1 MLLRIAIVDDL
12 PQDAE
17 RLQQALTAEGQTN
30 IIRYESGDALLS
42 AISPEQLDA
51 LFLDICM
58 EGTNGI
64 DTARKLR
71 EQAPTLPI
79 VFVTSSK
86 EYVWQSFPVH
96 PFDYLLKPF
105 EQARIRQLLDD
116 LLRILQ
122 HPEPEIEVRFARKL
136 MRLPY
141 SKVYY
146 ALAQNHFVRIMSDE
160 GECRATGI
168 FAQVEKELCA
178 DPRFLVCN
186 RGIIINMS
194 AVLRFENDCIQ
205 MLDGT
210 QFPVRQKDKG
220 RLFATFTQYQFRHM
234 RDEIR
239 AGGEETTIEISQYI
253 RYFLEFLPMLPAAV
267 MVLMSVWE
275 QLLSPKRTA
284 CQAMLFILLA
294 CASGAAVCCWQG
306 WVTNTLLLP
315 FMALAFVLFRRALK
329 PNVSVSQSIL
339 LFLSPATVAAVALML
354 SVCLNARRE
363 VTNVQPIYLLST
375 VLLNLGIESLLAI
388 VYALVAVPW
397 LRWLLREYQV
407 ERVWRV
413 VSPIPAICIAFIIFI
428 MPQDPATVLVN
439 RMQRVSIVALLMA
452 MMAMLLLLY
461 QFYRM
466 AQESVRNLT
475 LIQENQM
482 LELESRRYAQLR
494 EYMAQTRR
502 LRHDFRQ
509 HLHVIAG
516 LTESG
521 KMEELRAYLKEY
533 ESEFVDAHATFC
545 ANGAMDAIAGYY
557 AATAAQKNIPLAW
570 QLNLPEKLPMRE
582 ADLCMVLGNLL
593 ETALRASER
602 LPEAM
607 RRVSV
612 ICHMLS
618 PAMMGL
624 IVENRY
630 DGQLSRREGKLLSTS
645 HPGFGTGLLSVETV
659 AKKYHGQMTVE
670 TENGVFRVNVLLNL

>member
-186 RGIIINMS
+186 RGIIMS

-234 RDEIR
+234 RREI
-239 AGGEETTIEISQYI
+239 
-253 RYFLEFLPMLPAAV
+253 
-267 MVLMSVWE
+267 
-275 QLLSPKRTA
+275 
-284 CQAMLFILLA
+284 
-294 CASGAAVCCWQG
+294 
-306 WVTNTLLLP
+306 
-315 FMALAFVLFRRALK
+315 
-329 PNVSVSQSIL
+329 
-339 LFLSPATVAAVALML
+339 
-354 SVCLNARRE
+354 
-363 VTNVQPIYLLST
+363 
-375 VLLNLGIESLLAI
+375 
-388 VYALVAVPW
+388 
-397 LRWLLREYQV
+397 
-407 ERVWRV
+407 
-413 VSPIPAICIAFIIFI
+413 
-428 MPQDPATVLVN
+428 
-439 RMQRVSIVALLMA
+439 
-452 MMAMLLLLY
+452 
-461 QFYRM
+461 
-466 AQESVRNLT
+466 
-475 LIQENQM
+475 
-482 LELESRRYAQLR
+482 
-494 EYMAQTRR
+494 
-502 LRHDFRQ
+502 
-509 HLHVIAG
+509 
-516 LTESG
+516 
-521 KMEELRAYLKEY
+521 
-533 ESEFVDAHATFC
+533 
-545 ANGAMDAIAGYY
+545 
-557 AATAAQKNIPLAW
+557 
-570 QLNLPEKLPMRE
+570 
-582 ADLCMVLGNLL
+582 
-593 ETALRASER
+593 
-602 LPEAM
+602 
-607 RRVSV
+607 
-612 ICHMLS
+612 
-618 PAMMGL
+618 
-624 IVENRY
+624 
-630 DGQLSRREGKLLSTS
+630 
-645 HPGFGTGLLSVETV
+645 
-659 AKKYHGQMTVE
+659 
-670 TENGVFRVNVLLNL
+670 

>member
-96 PFDYLLKPF
+96 PFDY
-105 EQARIRQLLDD
+105 

-234 RDEIR
+234 RREI
-239 AGGEETTIEISQYI
+239 
-253 RYFLEFLPMLPAAV
+253 
-267 MVLMSVWE
+267 
-275 QLLSPKRTA
+275 
-284 CQAMLFILLA
+284 
-294 CASGAAVCCWQG
+294 
-306 WVTNTLLLP
+306 
-315 FMALAFVLFRRALK
+315 
-329 PNVSVSQSIL
+329 
-339 LFLSPATVAAVALML
+339 
-354 SVCLNARRE
+354 
-363 VTNVQPIYLLST
+363 
-375 VLLNLGIESLLAI
+375 
-388 VYALVAVPW
+388 
-397 LRWLLREYQV
+397 
-407 ERVWRV
+407 
-413 VSPIPAICIAFIIFI
+413 
-428 MPQDPATVLVN
+428 
-439 RMQRVSIVALLMA
+439 
-452 MMAMLLLLY
+452 
-461 QFYRM
+461 
-466 AQESVRNLT
+466 
-475 LIQENQM
+475 
-482 LELESRRYAQLR
+482 
-494 EYMAQTRR
+494 
-502 LRHDFRQ
+502 
-509 HLHVIAG
+509 
-516 LTESG
+516 
-521 KMEELRAYLKEY
+521 
-533 ESEFVDAHATFC
+533 
-545 ANGAMDAIAGYY
+545 
-557 AATAAQKNIPLAW
+557 
-570 QLNLPEKLPMRE
+570 
-582 ADLCMVLGNLL
+582 
-593 ETALRASER
+593 
-602 LPEAM
+602 
-607 RRVSV
+607 
-612 ICHMLS
+612 
-618 PAMMGL
+618 
-624 IVENRY
+624 
-630 DGQLSRREGKLLSTS
+630 
-645 HPGFGTGLLSVETV
+645 
-659 AKKYHGQMTVE
+659 
-670 TENGVFRVNVLLNL
+670 

>member
-1 MLLRIAIVDDL
+1 MQKIRRCGIIKIERSPCMLLRIAIVDDL

-64 DTARKLR
+64 DAARKLR

-168 FAQVEKELCA
+168 FAQVELCA

-234 RDEIR
+234 RREI
-239 AGGEETTIEISQYI
+239 
-253 RYFLEFLPMLPAAV
+253 
-267 MVLMSVWE
+267 
-275 QLLSPKRTA
+275 
-284 CQAMLFILLA
+284 
-294 CASGAAVCCWQG
+294 
-306 WVTNTLLLP
+306 
-315 FMALAFVLFRRALK
+315 
-329 PNVSVSQSIL
+329 
-339 LFLSPATVAAVALML
+339 
-354 SVCLNARRE
+354 
-363 VTNVQPIYLLST
+363 
-375 VLLNLGIESLLAI
+375 
-388 VYALVAVPW
+388 
-397 LRWLLREYQV
+397 
-407 ERVWRV
+407 
-413 VSPIPAICIAFIIFI
+413 
-428 MPQDPATVLVN
+428 
-439 RMQRVSIVALLMA
+439 
-452 MMAMLLLLY
+452 
-461 QFYRM
+461 
-466 AQESVRNLT
+466 
-475 LIQENQM
+475 
-482 LELESRRYAQLR
+482 
-494 EYMAQTRR
+494 
-502 LRHDFRQ
+502 
-509 HLHVIAG
+509 
-516 LTESG
+516 
-521 KMEELRAYLKEY
+521 
-533 ESEFVDAHATFC
+533 
-545 ANGAMDAIAGYY
+545 
-557 AATAAQKNIPLAW
+557 
-570 QLNLPEKLPMRE
+570 
-582 ADLCMVLGNLL
+582 
-593 ETALRASER
+593 
-602 LPEAM
+602 
-607 RRVSV
+607 
-612 ICHMLS
+612 
-618 PAMMGL
+618 
-624 IVENRY
+624 
-630 DGQLSRREGKLLSTS
+630 
-645 HPGFGTGLLSVETV
+645 
-659 AKKYHGQMTVE
+659 
-670 TENGVFRVNVLLNL
+670 

>member
-116 LLRILQ
+116 PLRILQ

-234 RDEIR
+234 RREI
-239 AGGEETTIEISQYI
+239 
-253 RYFLEFLPMLPAAV
+253 
-267 MVLMSVWE
+267 
-275 QLLSPKRTA
+275 
-284 CQAMLFILLA
+284 
-294 CASGAAVCCWQG
+294 
-306 WVTNTLLLP
+306 
-315 FMALAFVLFRRALK
+315 
-329 PNVSVSQSIL
+329 
-339 LFLSPATVAAVALML
+339 
-354 SVCLNARRE
+354 
-363 VTNVQPIYLLST
+363 
-375 VLLNLGIESLLAI
+375 
-388 VYALVAVPW
+388 
-397 LRWLLREYQV
+397 
-407 ERVWRV
+407 
-413 VSPIPAICIAFIIFI
+413 
-428 MPQDPATVLVN
+428 
-439 RMQRVSIVALLMA
+439 
-452 MMAMLLLLY
+452 
-461 QFYRM
+461 
-466 AQESVRNLT
+466 
-475 LIQENQM
+475 
-482 LELESRRYAQLR
+482 
-494 EYMAQTRR
+494 
-502 LRHDFRQ
+502 
-509 HLHVIAG
+509 
-516 LTESG
+516 
-521 KMEELRAYLKEY
+521 
-533 ESEFVDAHATFC
+533 
-545 ANGAMDAIAGYY
+545 
-557 AATAAQKNIPLAW
+557 
-570 QLNLPEKLPMRE
+570 
-582 ADLCMVLGNLL
+582 
-593 ETALRASER
+593 
-602 LPEAM
+602 
-607 RRVSV
+607 
-612 ICHMLS
+612 
-618 PAMMGL
+618 
-624 IVENRY
+624 
-630 DGQLSRREGKLLSTS
+630 
-645 HPGFGTGLLSVETV
+645 
-659 AKKYHGQMTVE
+659 
-670 TENGVFRVNVLLNL
+670 